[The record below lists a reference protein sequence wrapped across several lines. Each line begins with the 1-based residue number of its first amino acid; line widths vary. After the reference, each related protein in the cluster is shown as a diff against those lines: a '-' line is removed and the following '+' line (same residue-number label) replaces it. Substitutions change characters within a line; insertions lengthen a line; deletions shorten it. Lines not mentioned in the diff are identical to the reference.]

1 MQALRDVIHRLLAAA
16 LQADVD
22 HARAIERSESIH
34 GAALDKI
41 EGLHAAEV
49 AELHA
54 ALDSRD
60 LIGQAKGVIMAALRC
75 SPEYAFGLLVA
86 QSQHENRK
94 VTDIARE
101 ITARTQETR
110 S

>member
-1 MQALRDVIHRLLAAA
+1 MQVLREVIHRLLASA
-16 LQADVD
+16 LQADED
-22 HARAIERSESIH
+22 HVAAIARADADH
-34 GAALDKI
+34 TALLNQL

-49 AELHA
+49 TELRT
-54 ALDSRD
+54 ALETRD

-75 SPEYAFGLLVA
+75 SADHAFALLVA

-101 ITARTQETR
+101 ITERTQH
-110 S
+110 